1 MRKGIIIPDY
11 EKWSFNRL
19 YNDFFYHRHNDFWY
33 GKAMWKLPPLLDA
46 TSMLCCAEDLGMI
59 PDCVPSVMHQLEI
72 LSLEIQR
79 MPKDPHV
86 EFGDTWHYP
95 YYSVCTS
102 STHDMPGIR
111 GWWEQDRNVTNDFYH
126 KVLHEHG
133 EAPVYAE
140 PWICDKI
147 IDLQLQSPSMLCIL
161 PLQDWLSTDANI
173 RRENPMEEVIN

>member
-1 MRKGIIIPDY
+1 
-11 EKWSFNRL
+11 
-19 YNDFFYHRHNDFWY
+19 
-33 GKAMWKLPPLLDA
+33 
-46 TSMLCCAEDLGMI
+46 
-59 PDCVPSVMHQLEI
+59 
-72 LSLEIQR
+72 
-79 MPKDPHV
+79 
-86 EFGDTWHYP
+86 
-95 YYSVCTS
+95 
-102 STHDMPGIR
+102 MPGIR

-173 RRENPMEEVIN
+173 RRENPMEEVINEPANSRHYWRYRMHLTVEALMLNRAFNESMRNRIASSHR